1 MYKVYNYNCSKGT
14 ELERLGINM
23 KAMKITNGSKEFI
36 AKIGKKFVHKKYG
49 VVTVVKM
56 YRALD
61 DKYIVF
67 ENNLGQTFREYAHL
81 NSRLYTNI
89 IFEIV

>member
-1 MYKVYNYNCSKGT
+1 
-14 ELERLGINM
+14 M
-23 KAMKITNGSKEFI
+23 KLTNGNKEFI

-49 VVTVVKM
+49 VVTVVNM

-67 ENNLGQTFREYAHL
+67 ENNLGQMFREYAHL
-81 NSRLYTNI
+81 NSQLYTSI
-89 IFEIV
+89 IFEIS

>member
-1 MYKVYNYNCSKGT
+1 
-14 ELERLGINM
+14 M
-23 KAMKITNGSKEFI
+23 KTMKLTNGTKEFI
-36 AKIGKKFVHKKYG
+36 AKVGKKYVHKKYG

-67 ENNLGQTFREYAHL
+67 ENNLGQTFREYTHL
-81 NSRLYTNI
+81 NCKLFTRI
-89 IFEIV
+89 IFEV

>member
-1 MYKVYNYNCSKGT
+1 
-14 ELERLGINM
+14 M
-23 KAMKITNGSKEFI
+23 KLTNGSKEFI
-36 AKIGKKFVHKKYG
+36 AKNGKKFVHKKYG
-49 VVTVVKM
+49 VVTVVNM

-81 NSRLYTNI
+81 NSRLFTNI

>member
-1 MYKVYNYNCSKGT
+1 
-14 ELERLGINM
+14 M
-23 KAMKITNGSKEFI
+23 KTMKLTNGSKEFI
-36 AKIGKKFVHKKYG
+36 ANIGKKFVHKKYG

-61 DKYIVF
+61 DKYIIF
-67 ENNLGQTFREYAHL
+67 ENNLGQTFREYTHL

-89 IFEIV
+89 IFEIE

>member
-1 MYKVYNYNCSKGT
+1 
-14 ELERLGINM
+14 M
-23 KAMKITNGSKEFI
+23 KAIKLTNGNEEFI

-56 YRALD
+56 YRELD
-61 DKYIVF
+61 DKYIIF

-89 IFEIV
+89 IFEIA

>member
-1 MYKVYNYNCSKGT
+1 
-14 ELERLGINM
+14 M
-23 KAMKITNGSKEFI
+23 KTMKLTNGSKEFT
-36 AKIGKKFVHKKYG
+36 AKIGKKFVHSKYG

-67 ENNLGQTFREYAHL
+67 ENNLGQTFREYTHL
-81 NSRLYTNI
+81 NSRLYTKV
-89 IFEIV
+89 IFEIA

>member
-1 MYKVYNYNCSKGT
+1 
-14 ELERLGINM
+14 M
-23 KAMKITNGSKEFI
+23 KTMKLTNGQKEFI
-36 AKIGKKFVHKKYG
+36 AKVGKKYVHKKYG

-81 NSRLYTNI
+81 NSKLFTRI
-89 IFEIV
+89 IFEV

>member
-1 MYKVYNYNCSKGT
+1 
-14 ELERLGINM
+14 M
-23 KAMKITNGSKEFI
+23 KAIKLTKGRKEFI

>member
-1 MYKVYNYNCSKGT
+1 
-14 ELERLGINM
+14 M
-23 KAMKITNGSKEFI
+23 KAIKLTNGSKEFI

-61 DKYIVF
+61 DKYLRF
-67 ENNLGQTFREYAHL
+67 SFY
-81 NSRLYTNI
+81 
-89 IFEIV
+89 

>member
-1 MYKVYNYNCSKGT
+1 
-14 ELERLGINM
+14 M
-23 KAMKITNGSKEFI
+23 KAMKLRNGGKEFI

-67 ENNLGQTFREYAHL
+67 ENNLGQTFREYTNL
-81 NSRLYTNI
+81 NSRL
-89 IFEIV
+89 

>member
-1 MYKVYNYNCSKGT
+1 
-14 ELERLGINM
+14 M
-23 KAMKITNGSKEFI
+23 KSMKLTNGTKEFI

-56 YRALD
+56 YKALY

-67 ENNLGQTFREYAHL
+67 ENNLCQTFIEYAHL
-81 NSRLYTNI
+81 NSQLYTNI
-89 IFEIV
+89 IFEIA

>member
-1 MYKVYNYNCSKGT
+1 MKT
-14 ELERLGINM
+14 MRLS
-23 KAMKITNGSKEFI
+23 NGSKEFI
-36 AKIGKKFVHKKYG
+36 AKIGKKFVHRKYG
-49 VVTVVKM
+49 VITVVKM

-67 ENNLGQTFREYAHL
+67 ENNLGQSFREYTHL

-89 IFEIV
+89 IFEIA

>member
-1 MYKVYNYNCSKGT
+1 
-14 ELERLGINM
+14 M
-23 KAMKITNGSKEFI
+23 KTMKLTNGSKEFI
-36 AKIGKKFVHKKYG
+36 AKVGKRYVHKKYG
-49 VVTVVKM
+49 VVTVIKM

-81 NSRLYTNI
+81 NNKLFTRI
-89 IFEIV
+89 IFEVK

>member
-1 MYKVYNYNCSKGT
+1 
-14 ELERLGINM
+14 M
-23 KAMKITNGSKEFI
+23 KLTNGNKEFI

-49 VVTVVKM
+49 VVKVVKM

-67 ENNLGQTFREYAHL
+67 ENNIGQTFREYAHL
-81 NSRLYTNI
+81 N
-89 IFEIV
+89 

>member
-1 MYKVYNYNCSKGT
+1 
-14 ELERLGINM
+14 M
-23 KAMKITNGSKEFI
+23 KTMKLTNGSKEFI

-81 NSRLYTNI
+81 KSRLYTNI
-89 IFEIV
+89 IFEIA

>member
-1 MYKVYNYNCSKGT
+1 
-14 ELERLGINM
+14 M
-23 KAMKITNGSKEFI
+23 KTIKLSNGSKQFV
-36 AKIGKKFVHKKYG
+36 AKIGKKFVHSKYG

-67 ENNLGQTFREYAHL
+67 ENNLGQTFMEYAHI
-81 NSRLYTNI
+81 NSRLYTKV
-89 IFEIV
+89 IFEIA

>member
-1 MYKVYNYNCSKGT
+1 
-14 ELERLGINM
+14 M
-23 KAMKITNGSKEFI
+23 KTIKLTNGTKEFI
-36 AKIGKKFVHKKYG
+36 AKVGKKYVHKKYG

-67 ENNLGQTFREYAHL
+67 ENNLGQTFREYTKL
-81 NSRLYTNI
+81 NNKLFTRI
-89 IFEIV
+89 IFEV

>member
-1 MYKVYNYNCSKGT
+1 
-14 ELERLGINM
+14 M
-23 KAMKITNGSKEFI
+23 KTMKLTNGTKEFI
-36 AKIGKKFVHKKYG
+36 AKVGKKYVHKEYG

-67 ENNLGQTFREYAHL
+67 ENNLGQTFREYAKL
-81 NSRLYTNI
+81 NNKLFTRI
-89 IFEIV
+89 IFEV